1 MELFTEGIGTYG
13 LKIILALIPM
23 ISITL
28 WLVLAKSKSIRDEQ
42 EIKRRF
48 NNLGGTLAE
57 KSVSR
62 FLKKE
67 QKETF
72 ASKFNAQLNILGIE
86 NKFESLSL
94 WTVVVFFVAAII
106 SNLLIGAG
114 YLLMIYFGFLA
125 IATVY
130 VFTMNKIT
138 KTRKNLREEFMEKL
152 RDISSQMSV
161 GLNFQTAISE
171 ILLTGKTSLVMTRE
185 FEKIRDSIA
194 TGTKYSEA
202 FIKMYNNLQILEIKD
217 FAQMCSVYEE
227 TGGKFVAIIHS
238 FEDGYK
244 MKRQMTQELEV
255 FTSSMQGEQKITI
268 GVPVLCIVGFAV
280 VMPEAIRTYYSSFY
294 GQLIGILLF
303 SMIYFGSIM
312 MSRYLNSGGEE

>member
-1 MELFTEGIGTYG
+1 MELFSEGIGTYG
-13 LKIILALIPM
+13 LKIILALIP
-23 ISITL
+23 IVSITL

-202 FIKMYNNLQILEIKD
+202 FMKMYNNLQILEIKD

-227 TGGKFVAIIHS
+227 TGGQFVGIIHS

-268 GVPVLCIVGFAV
+268 GVPVLSIIGFAI

-303 SMIYFGSIM
+303 SMIYFGSIV
-312 MSRYLNSGGEE
+312 MSRYLNSGGDE